1 MKPPS
6 EGLQFFKT
14 LIIPKLNNLFI
25 ALSNPSIDTL
35 KSLTKDFFQF
45 IWGSTCDRIK
55 RNVIMQGNIYDG
67 LNMLNLEKFVMS
79 LKCSWIRRIVSG
91 EQAWIGIMNALYG
104 NNIASC
110 IEDFGDDF
118 YTNMIKENK
127 NHFRIDVFLS

>member
-1 MKPPS
+1 
-6 EGLQFFKT
+6 
-14 LIIPKLNNLFI
+14 
-25 ALSNPSIDTL
+25 
-35 KSLTKDFFQF
+35 
-45 IWGSTCDRIK
+45 
-55 RNVIMQGNIYDG
+55 
-67 LNMLNLEKFVMS
+67 MLNLEKFVMS

-127 NHFRIDVFLS
+127 NHFWKDVFLSWQFVCQQQLYKMENADTEIFKMPIWFNSFIKVNKKVFLLKNGTNKVLKSWAISSMQMVIY